1 MELFEVPRMKILIAG
16 YGYVGKAI
24 DKCLTSK
31 QYHSRERH
39 ETHIVDPKFNNNTFD
54 YDYDAVII
62 AVATP
67 QGEDGSCDMQNVF
80 DCVEQTNNKPILIKS
95 TISLEGW
102 QQLKKKYPTKDI
114 TFSPEFL
121 RAETAIQDFA
131 DQKTMFLSNESCDFW
146 ATVFR
151 SVLPNTQI
159 KVGTARELILTK
171 YFRNSFLATKV
182 SFFNQVYDMCKMLN
196 TNYSNVRSFI
206 TQDSRIGDSHSYV
219 TEDRGFGGHCF
230 PKDTQALLA
239 TAENNNCNLS
249 ILKEAVEYNST
260 IKRKKNER

>member
-1 MELFEVPRMKILIAG
+1 MKVVTFG
-16 YGYVGKAI
+16 QQ
-24 DKCLTSK
+24 CLDSHYAK
-31 QYHSRERH
+31 
-39 ETHIVDPKFNNNTFD
+39 
-54 YDYDAVII
+54 
-62 AVATP
+62 
-67 QGEDGSCDMQNVF
+67 
-80 DCVEQTNNKPILIKS
+80 
-95 TISLEGW
+95 
-102 QQLKKKYPTKDI
+102 
-114 TFSPEFL
+114 
-121 RAETAIQDFA
+121 
-131 DQKTMFLSNESCDFW
+131 
-146 ATVFR
+146 
-151 SVLPNTQI
+151 TQI
-159 KVGTARELILTK
+159 KVGTATELILTK

-206 TQDSRIGDSHSYV
+206 TQDSRIGESHSYV